1 MKNEK
6 AHGEPREETPPIRF
20 HSQGNTEEE
29 DLDMT
34 PMVDVTFLLLIF
46 FMITAAFSLQKALE
60 VPPPDQQES
69 ATQARTI
76 EELEE
81 DDDYVIVRIDR
92 ENAIW
97 VTVFG
102 KESEA
107 PSEQELLIKL
117 REASAGMPGSDSK
130 APSSLL
136 VLADGDCRHETV
148 VMALDAGNA
157 VGMENVRLATA
168 DEADF

>member
-1 MKNEK
+1 MTGRQNP
-6 AHGEPREETPPIRF
+6 EPPEEIVPVSFRTRGA
-20 HSQGNTEEE
+20 SREE

-34 PMVDVTFLLLIF
+34 PMVDITFLLLIF
-46 FMITAAFSLQKALE
+46 FMVTAAFSLQKSIE
-60 VPPPDQQES
+60 VPPPDRQES
-69 ATQARTI
+69 ATQAQTI

-92 ENAIW
+92 DNMFW
-97 VTVFG
+97 VTAFG
-102 KESEA
+102 EESMA
-107 PSEQELLIKL
+107 PGEQELLVKL
-117 REASAGMPGSDSK
+117 REAGEGMPGSDSRG
-130 APSSLL
+130 PSSLL
-136 VLADGDCRHETV
+136 VLADGDCRHEKV